1 MEELK
6 CPICGEPTNVYMG
19 NARKD
24 RLCRKHAKELKD
36 GLIEQCPDCGK
47 WHKTGEACECKKKK
61 TVSNDELTCIVCKEP
76 SNGMH
81 FCTRCWRDFKNKTL
95 YLKIINCKEY
105 IKLASEYEGHLETND
120 GHIVKSHVE
129 RDIDNFL
136 FSNNIRHA
144 YEKSYDV
151 DGNPA
156 HEFKPDFYLPNYLG
170 DGKDVYIEYF
180 GMKGT
185 KDGDEKIQY
194 KIPIYKRDEVTLIC
208 LYPEDDSRIESV
220 LQRKLN
226 KKNIKEKELNGY
238 IE

>member
-6 CPICGEPTNVYMG
+6 CPICGKPTFLVYG
-19 NARKD
+19 KNPRKD
-24 RLCRKHAKELKD
+24 RLCGDHAKELRD
-36 GLIEQCPDCGK
+36 GIIEQCPDCGK
-47 WHKTGEACECKKKK
+47 WHKAGEECECKKKPA
-61 TVSNDELTCIVCKEP
+61 NDELTCIICGEP
-76 SNGMH
+76 SNGKH
-81 FCTRCWRDFKNKTL
+81 FCTKCWKDYKNKTL
-95 YLKIINCKEY
+95 YLKVVNCKDY

-194 KIPIYKRDEVTLIC
+194 KIPIYKRD
-208 LYPEDDSRIESV
+208 
-220 LQRKLN
+220 
-226 KKNIKEKELNGY
+226 
-238 IE
+238 